1 MKHRKL
7 MPFRNTRSLFFWVA
21 AGRSAASIEQNTVAP
36 LIERLGK
43 TGARMPACDPDKP
56 TWRQRPRDEMQAQDE
71 QEMFDAETVKM
82 PRDSSTH

>member
-1 MKHRKL
+1 MKRRKQ
-7 MPFRNTRSLFFWVA
+7 MPFGNTRPFFFWA
-21 AGRSAASIEQNTVAP
+21 AASRAAASIAQHTVAP

-43 TGARMPACDPDKP
+43 TGARTPACDPDKP